1 MLIIELRVNYR
12 IIKTIGVH
20 NVHPNAAADFTGECP
35 YDVYVADDGSK
46 FHLGHPLTRIHHRR
60 MDGAEILAA
69 KALTVVKEIEGKE
82 TT

>member
-1 MLIIELRVNYR
+1 MLFIELRINYK

-20 NVHPNAAADFTGECP
+20 NVHPTPVADFTGECP
-35 YDVYVADDGSK
+35 YDVYVAEPGNK
-46 FHLGHPLTRIHHRR
+46 FHMDHPLTRIYHRR

-82 TT
+82 KT